1 MKPDTCN
8 CCEPPTGGTPIDID
22 NRPGLSAIAYRVGD
36 FADFRQ
42 AMFQAISRS
51 AELRGLSTRQSDDYA
66 ITILELWSAIAD
78 ILTFYQER
86 SANEAFLR
94 TASLRDSVLRMARMI
109 GYELAPGSAATALL
123 SFTADK
129 GKQVQ
134 IPVGLR
140 VQSVPGQDEK
150 PQKYETIETITVYDW
165 LNEQMVF
172 PAPIGINP
180 LVKGSAVAYLSAG
193 EDGLA
198 IAENLVEDD
207 HVLLFNSAGT
217 EPVEELVVKN
227 IEAEHEHMRVS
238 WSSQVQ
244 GAQWDMTT
252 KCFKL
257 VRSFRLFGYNV
268 QPNYPKANM
277 NMDPLIKI
285 IDTWTIQEIHTG
297 APINSNSFAVA
308 GGNQLYLDSRYDDL
322 KVGTRL
328 LLSDGTIQQKLL
340 IVTAVD
346 QDDQTLGPVTDT
358 VTRVAVTPAFSQIN
372 DRRQVVVHELTGP
385 PISFWG
391 FSYPDIIESAT
402 VYIPGSRIDAESI
415 EITRPIE
422 KNVYEEGYIVKLT
435 DIEKARQTILKDG
448 NDVPIAATINRVDIT
463 GNEIVFDATPD
474 DAETVYLLSLDNDTS
489 QTVTGLCSARFE
501 ASLALSGSSH
511 SLNVTI
517 GKLGRTILF
526 SASGTFTLSQVAPG
540 LQYLI
545 RAADTDPAFANA
557 TVRVLDN
564 RLIVLPGDFVSTI
577 EFTKTLDDETT
588 VVELGFDEDH
598 TETLTGLMSGELNP
612 VSAYTEALPQL
623 SVRIGPLE
631 SHVIDLNVAATTLN
645 TIADDLESKLNAA
658 DPAPFFKYSRVLV
671 IDQRLVVFPGMIGTN
686 HQDYLKIELSPNSA
700 ITLNRSS
707 AMLLGNVALASH
719 GETVGGEVLGD
730 ADPTIPFQV
739 FTLKK
744 SPVTFVPSSGEGG
757 VDNTLQL
764 FVNDVL
770 WNEVDS
776 LFGKGTVETVY
787 RTFINNDA
795 EMSVRFGDGV
805 TGARPPRGRA
815 NVVARY
821 RQGLGLEGR
830 LKAGALKTLLDKPKG
845 LKSVINPDGTD
856 GGADPETL
864 DNARENAPTTVRTFD
879 RAVSLLDFED
889 LARSRSEV
897 AKAKVTW
904 VWSGVSRAVHLT
916 IAGQDGGIFSSTA
929 LERIHAGLT
938 SQRDP
943 NRQLLV
949 DNYKIIPILITATLN
964 IDANYVAPKV
974 ADATRSALLEA
985 LSFESLEFAQS
996 IHLSDVYAILQNVSG
1011 VVSADIDLFMFKQKA
1026 DVTDADFDDFL
1037 NDRGIKSLSD
1047 GTPELVQN
1055 HLWIFPAQPTKVS
1068 NKPAVLS
1075 AEQAFI
1081 ESPSQDIIIITK
1093 GGLPE

>member
-8 CCEPPTGGTPIDID
+8 CCKPPTGGTPIDID
-22 NRPGLSAIAYRVGD
+22 NRPGLSAVAYRVGT
-36 FADFRQ
+36 FANFRQ
-42 AMFQAISRS
+42 TMFHAISRS

-94 TASLRDSVLRMARMI
+94 TARLRDSVLRMARMI

-134 IPVGLR
+134 VPVGLR

-150 PQKYETIETITVYDW
+150 PQKYETLETITVYDW

-172 PAPIGINP
+172 PAPVGTNP
-180 LVKGSAVAYLSAG
+180 LARGSTAAYLSAG
-193 EDGLA
+193 EDGLT
-198 IAENLVEDD
+198 IAENLVKDD
-207 HVLLFNSAGT
+207 RVFLFNSAGT
-217 EPVEELVVKN
+217 EPVEELVVKK

-238 WSSQVQ
+238 WSSPVQ
-244 GAQWDMTT
+244 GTQWDMTT

-268 QPNYPKANM
+268 QPSYPK
-277 NMDPLIKI
+277 PSPSTGI
-285 IDTWTIQEIHTG
+285 IQSWTIQEIHTG
-297 APINSNSFAVA
+297 TPINNNSFAVA
-308 GGNQLYLDSRYDDL
+308 GGSQLHLDSRYDDL
-322 KVGTRL
+322 KVGTL
-328 LLSDGTIQQKLL
+328 LLLADGTTQQKLL
-340 IVTAVD
+340 TVTAVD
-346 QDDQTLGPVTDT
+346 QDDQTLGSVTDT
-358 VTRVAVTPAFSQIN
+358 VTRVTVTSAFSQIN

-402 VYIPGSRIDAESI
+402 VYIPGSRIDVESI
-415 EITRPIE
+415 EIARPIE
-422 KNVYEEGYIVKLT
+422 KNAYEEGYTVKLT
-435 DIEKARQTILKDG
+435 DIEKGRQAILMDK
-448 NDVPIAATINRVDIT
+448 NDVPIVSTIKKVDIT
-463 GNEIVFDATPD
+463 GNEIVFDATHE
-474 DAETVYLLSLDNDTS
+474 DAETVYLLLLDRDS
-489 QTVTGLCSARFE
+489 AMCITGLCSASLE
-501 ASLALSGSSH
+501 AFQILSSTTPSLC
-511 SLNVTI
+511 VTI
-517 GKLGRTILF
+517 GNIGPRTI
-526 SASGTFTLSQVAPG
+526 TLSGPLNSVNDVASSLENA
-540 LQYLI
+540 LQP
-545 RAADTDPAFANA
+545 ADTDPVFAHA
-557 TVRVLDN
+557 TVRVLDDN
-564 RLIVLPGDFVSTI
+564 WLIVLPGDYVSTI
-577 EFTKTLDDETT
+577 KFSKTLSDDTT
-588 VVELGFDEDH
+588 IVELGFDEDQ
-598 TETLTGLMSGELNP
+598 TELLTGLMSGELDP
-612 VSAYTEALPQL
+612 VLAYTEASPQL
-623 SVRIGPLE
+623 SVRIGSLE
-631 SHVIDLNVAATTLN
+631 SQVIDLDVAATTLVD
-645 TIADDLESKLNAA
+645 IANDLQSKLNVAGI
-658 DPAPFFKYSRVLV
+658 APFFKYSRVLV
-671 IDQRLVVFPGMIGTN
+671 IDQRRVVVFPGMIGTN

-707 AMLLGNVALASH
+707 AMLLGNVASASH
-719 GETVGGEVLGD
+719 GETVESEVLGD
-730 ADPTIPFQV
+730 ADPTIPFQK

-770 WNEVDS
+770 WHEVNS
-776 LFGKGTVETVY
+776 LFGKGSAEAVY
-787 RTFINNDA
+787 RTFINNEA
-795 EMSVRFGDGV
+795 EMSVRFGDGI

-830 LKAGALKTLLDKPKG
+830 VCAGALKTLLDKPKG
-845 LKSVINPDGTD
+845 LKTVINPAGAD

-904 VWSGVSRAVHLT
+904 VWSRASRVVHLT
-916 IAGQDGGIFSSTA
+916 IAGQNGGIFSSTA

-938 SQRDP
+938 TQRDP

-949 DNYKIIPILITATLN
+949 DNYKTIPILITATLN
-964 IDANYVAPKV
+964 IDAIYVAPKV
-974 ADATRSALLEA
+974 ADATRSTLLEA

-1011 VVSADIDLFMFKQKA
+1011 VVSVDIDLFMFKQKA
-1026 DVTDADFDDFL
+1026 DVTDAGFDNFL
-1037 NDRGIKSLSD
+1037 DDRGIRRLAD

-1055 HLWIFPAQPTKVS
+1055 HLWILPAQPNKVL
-1068 NKPAVLS
+1068 NNPMVLS
-1075 AEQAFI
+1075 AEQASV
-1081 ESPSQDIIIITK
+1081 ESPSHDVIIITK
-1093 GGLPE
+1093 GGLPG